1 MMQVMD
7 EDGTWRDSNISAWS
21 VLGRCFAA
29 CLALIGCG
37 MAYYAYRRGTMGSF
51 SADDLLLLVLAGL
64 AATGFFCLICFAL
77 GICRFSMGDP
87 LKSPVAK
94 LLNQMPSAI
103 VITDNSGTIRYMN
116 ASYRRLNVG
125 GKQTPQ
131 ALLLRDEKAAGAVH
145 RLSLAAK
152 EGRQIYEELHLATP
166 LLSPDDSKSK
176 QAGGAH
182 DFYVYAVHVS
192 PMEVDGETL
201 SIWSIADFTHLRN
214 RQETLFEDL
223 QEAVYHLDHA
233 PAGFLSWN
241 ERGRLVY
248 LNATLAG
255 WLGLD
260 LAGGTPDN
268 LELEQ
273 LFGSQNAAELC
284 NAIPPTTQENQ
295 KPLLLDM
302 QMAHGRASLHCYLSA
317 QDKMQNGVQRALLI
331 PPPEEEIKQ
340 EATPAL
346 ITQAAITPAPTE
358 NIQNEEQDNA
368 LFLHLLDASPIA
380 MAVMDEEGIIHQAN
394 ARFATLLHK
403 TGDDKQEQPP
413 LTLENLVDPRDRQR
427 IMQACARVLDDHDV
441 APIDT
446 ISAADLQKTDEIDE
460 TQHRA
465 ANEEQT
471 RHIRLFFSA
480 DARIARHFA
489 HPVVLIGAVEITDQ
503 RILEQQLEQG
513 QKMQAVGQLAGGIAH
528 DFNNVLTAIIMSCDL
543 LLSSHRSSDPSHPD
557 IMNIKNNAGRAA
569 ALVRQLLAFSRRQ
582 TLRPEILDLTDMLA
596 DSRLLLAR
604 LVGMSI
610 GLKIEHGRDLWPV
623 MADQAELE
631 RVIINLATNA
641 HDGLLT
647 IRTANIARDE
657 VASLNHPELAEKD
670 YVLIEVKDSGS
681 GIAPEIKEKIFEP
694 FFTTKEVGKGTGLG
708 LSMVYG
714 IVAQTGGAIYC
725 HSEPGEGAC
734 FSIYLPRHIA
744 DEVAAEQD
752 ATTEDEAAPNTL
764 ISPPPPSLL
773 VDLSGTAT
781 ILVVEDE
788 DAVRLGSVK
797 ALQSRGYHVL
807 EAATGAQA
815 LKIVAEQN
823 GQIDLIVSDVVMPE
837 MDGPTLLKEL
847 RLTHP
852 HIKFIFVSGY
862 AEDAFAK
869 NLPDD
874 AQFAFLPKP
883 FSLKQLATTVKES
896 LTSGLNG

>member
-29 CLALIGCG
+29 FLALVGCG
-37 MAYYAYRRGTMGSF
+37 MAYHAYRRGAIGLF
-51 SADDLLLLVLAGL
+51 SADDLLLFVLAGF
-64 AATGFFCLICFAL
+64 AATGFFCLVCFSL

-87 LKSPVAK
+87 LKIPVAK
-94 LLNQMPSAI
+94 LFNQMPSAI

-116 ASYRRLNVG
+116 ASYRRLDVKGN
-125 GKQTPQ
+125 QTPQ
-131 ALLLRDEKAAGAVH
+131 ALLLRDEKAASGVH
-145 RLSLAAK
+145 RLSLAAR
-152 EGRQIYEELHLATP
+152 EGRQTYEELHLATP
-166 LLSPDDSKSK
+166 LGLSGERKTE
-176 QAGGAH
+176 QATGEH
-182 DFYVYAVHVS
+182 DFYTYAVHIS

-284 NAIPPTTQENQ
+284 NATLPSAQEEP

-302 QMAHGRASLHCYLSA
+302 QMVHGRVSLHCYLGA
-317 QDKMQNGVQRALLI
+317 EDKMQNGLRRALLI
-331 PPPEEEIKQ
+331 PPRTKEIKQ
-340 EATPAL
+340 EVLPTAT
-346 ITQAAITPAPTE
+346 TDVAAAPIPTE
-358 NIQNEEQDNA
+358 NAQNEVKDSTH
-368 LFLHLLDASPIA
+368 FLHFLDASPIA
-380 MAVMDEEGIIHQAN
+380 MAVMDQEGVIHHAN
-394 ARFATLLHK
+394 ARFVSLLEQES
-403 TGDDKQEQPP
+403 DSDQEQTSP
-413 LTLENLVDPRDRQR
+413 TVESLVHPRDRQR
-427 IMQACARVLDDHDV
+427 IVQACMRAFSGQDIPH
-441 APIDT
+441 IDT
-446 ISAADLQKTDEIDE
+446 TAAADVKKTEDMGEAE
-460 TQHRA
+460 
-465 ANEEQT
+465 NEGKN

-480 DARIARHFA
+480 DTQIFRHFSY
-489 HPVVLIGAVEITDQ
+489 PVVLVGAVEITDQ

-582 TLRPEILDLTDMLA
+582 TLRPQVLDLTDMLA

-604 LVGMSI
+604 LVGMSV

-641 HDGLLT
+641 HDAMPEGGLLT

-657 VASLNHPELAEKD
+657 VASLNHPELEEKD

-681 GIAPEIKEKIFEP
+681 GIAPEIREKIFEP

-734 FSIYLPRHIA
+734 FSIYLPRHVGDEFEASQDNTTA
-744 DEVAAEQD
+744 DEE
-752 ATTEDEAAPNTL
+752 ATKAPL
-764 ISPPPPSLL
+764 VSSPSLL

-797 ALQSRGYHVL
+797 ALQSRGYRVL
-807 EAATGAQA
+807 EATTGAQA
-815 LKIVAEQN
+815 LKIVAEHN
-823 GQIDLIVSDVVMPE
+823 GKVDLVVSDVVMPE

-847 RLTHP
+847 RFSYP
-852 HIKFIFVSGY
+852 DIKFIFVSGY

-869 NLPDD
+869 NLPAD

-883 FSLKQLATTVKES
+883 FSLKQLATIVKTS
-896 LTSGLNG
+896 LSS